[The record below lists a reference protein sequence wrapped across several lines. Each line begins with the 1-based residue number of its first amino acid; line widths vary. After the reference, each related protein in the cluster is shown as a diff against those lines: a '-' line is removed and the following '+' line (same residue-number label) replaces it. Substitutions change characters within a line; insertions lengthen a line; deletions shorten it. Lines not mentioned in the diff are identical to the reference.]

1 MESTPPSAA
10 AERPPKLDVAVTEDG
25 LEAYVQALPDVPI
38 AVGDVLHALAY
49 YNVTFGIDTSLVA
62 EVARANDPD
71 RPMLVA
77 RGRAA
82 IAGRDASIEYFF
94 ETAAANPTPAAMP
107 AVASQED
114 KEAQELIANA
124 DQLDFRLGKVLPNV
138 QPGDVLA
145 TKIPA
150 MAGTPGNTVFGT
162 SIPAPHGKDLSF
174 AIGRNTKFG
183 DDDLSI
189 IARISGTPVVERDG
203 KVSVLDTYVVK
214 EVNLATGSISHI
226 GNVRVD
232 GDVLAGFTVEATG
245 DIDVHGNVEG
255 ATLVAGRNL
264 VVRGGMR
271 GRARGEAAGDVVV
284 RFVDPECTVKAKGKV
299 IVQRNCIQGTIEA
312 LEKVSVGGNLI
323 GGHVRSAMG
332 VDAAVVGSS
341 GAVPTTL
348 EIDHTLSEALLA
360 HLREELERLETGG
373 ESAFTNPQPA
383 SLEEEEFEPSPLTGA
398 SPSSSAI
405 PASPSTTRPNSLP
418 PRPGATPS
426 RAPIPPPANTI
437 SRMKAS
443 IPPAPRSPSLP
454 PRPQAASASRLP
466 AAPPRPAPG
475 GPPSV
480 RPGAPRPAGGPASVR
495 PMPGAPS
502 VRPPPGPAAPPSMRP
517 GPPPASVRPPA
528 SLPPPSMPGSARPS
542 MGVLK
547 IAKGGGPPASLR
559 APAHAST
566 TGREFE
572 RQLSPAEQARK
583 QMSDTV
589 LYYQKMAS
597 IRRHIKFLERE
608 LGLRSKLPGRIICR
622 QNCFVG
628 VRIVIDQVEHKVLAD
643 GFGSMFFL
651 RGDEVQ
657 EGKLLM

>member
-49 YNVTFGIDTSLVA
+49 YNVVFGIDTSLVA
-62 EVARANDPD
+62 EVARANDPE

-94 ETAAANPTPAAMP
+94 ETPAANAPTAPAPSA
-107 AVASQED
+107 QED
-114 KEAQELIANA
+114 KEAQDLIANA

-150 MAGTPGNTVFGT
+150 MAGTPGSTVFGT
-162 SIPAPHGKDLSF
+162 PIAAPHGKDLPF

-183 DDDLSI
+183 DDNLSI
-189 IARISGTPVVERDG
+189 LARISGTPVVERDG

-284 RFVDPECTVKAKGKV
+284 RFVDPECSVKAKGKV

-332 VDAAVVGSS
+332 VDAAIVGSS

-348 EIDHTLSEALLA
+348 EVDHTLSEALLA

-373 ESAFTNPQPA
+373 ESAFTNPPPGELDEEIEPA
-383 SLEEEEFEPSPLTGA
+383 PLTTQ
-398 SPSSSAI
+398 SPSSSAV
-405 PASPSTTRPNSLP
+405 AAAPSTARANSLP

-426 RAPIPPPANTI
+426 SRAT
-437 SRMKAS
+437 AS
-443 IPPAPRSPSLP
+443 
-454 PRPQAASASRLP
+454 
-466 AAPPRPAPG
+466 
-475 GPPSV
+475 
-480 RPGAPRPAGGPASVR
+480 
-495 PMPGAPS
+495 
-502 VRPPPGPAAPPSMRP
+502 
-517 GPPPASVRPPA
+517 
-528 SLPPPSMPGSARPS
+528 
-542 MGVLK
+542 
-547 IAKGGGPPASLR
+547 
-559 APAHAST
+559 
-566 TGREFE
+566 
-572 RQLSPAEQARK
+572 
-583 QMSDTV
+583 
-589 LYYQKMAS
+589 
-597 IRRHIKFLERE
+597 
-608 LGLRSKLPGRIICR
+608 
-622 QNCFVG
+622 
-628 VRIVIDQVEHKVLAD
+628 
-643 GFGSMFFL
+643 
-651 RGDEVQ
+651 
-657 EGKLLM
+657 